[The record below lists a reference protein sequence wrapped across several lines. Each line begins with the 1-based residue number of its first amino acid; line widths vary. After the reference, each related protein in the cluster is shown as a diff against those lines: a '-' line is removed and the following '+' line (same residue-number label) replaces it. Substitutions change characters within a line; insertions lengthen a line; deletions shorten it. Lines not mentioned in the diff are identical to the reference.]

1 MMNLVIAPDVM
12 LETAVERFDLNKMH
26 PSQFA
31 FEMVDLMNMHSGL
44 GLAANQ
50 VGLNAQ
56 IFVMKPVLNKT
67 YGSPLVVINPII
79 KGLSKE
85 ISEGVEGCLSHPDL
99 YLKVRR
105 PISCIVE
112 FDTLTDNGKT
122 VIHVDTK
129 FDDIDARIF
138 LHEYDHLHG
147 IQYIDRVSKLKLD
160 LAEKKRIKK
169 RKSNGRTKQRTSTGI

>member
-1 MMNLVIAPDVM
+1 MQLVKSPNVM
-12 LETAVERFDLNKMH
+12 LETQVKKFDYESLHPAPVALDMIDVMNKEGGIGI
-26 PSQFA
+26 S
-31 FEMVDLMNMHSGL
+31 
-44 GLAANQ
+44 ANQ

-67 YGSPLVVINPII
+67 YGSPLVVINPVVTGI
-79 KGLSKE
+79 SKE
-85 ISEGVEGCLSHPDL
+85 IEEGIEGCLSHPGL
-99 YLKVRR
+99 MLKVRR

-112 FDTLTDNGKT
+112 FDTLTDDFKN

-147 IQYIDRVSKLKLD
+147 IQFIDRVSKLKLK
-160 LAEKKRIKK
+160 LAEKKIEK
-169 RKSNGRTKQRTSTGI
+169 RKKNGRT